1 MESTDDQS
9 SWQRPSSFLGKH
21 RMEVVIS
28 HLHNRMNLI
37 KEELDELETIG
48 GSSIVCNELI
58 SSVES
63 VADPLL
69 PVTIGPAEVSWDR
82 WFRGA
87 RNSRNHKRWI

>member
-48 GSSIVCNELI
+48 GSSIVCN
-58 SSVES
+58 
-63 VADPLL
+63 D
-69 PVTIGPAEVSWDR
+69 TIGPAEVSWDR